1 VRRPEQVIVV
11 IAGYHVDETILK
23 RSRLVDKQGVSGVVQ
38 VIECERHLLM
48 VACNFYLPTVTNLCI
63 IIDVYLSD
71 RRHIVIS
78 SIFKAYDIRGKVG
91 SELSDDLCNHIGRA
105 FADWLPEQGVV
116 AVGHDMRP
124 DSASLA
130 QQFIQGLRQQGREV
144 WDIGQVTSD
153 MIYFAIGKFNLAG
166 GGVITASHNPGEYNG
181 IKLYRDKVT
190 PVGLD
195 SGLSNIRDAVL
206 AGNFKEETAAPG
218 AVTPRDITEDWVAHC
233 MQFVTGLK
241 PFHIAID
248 AGNGMAGAILPH
260 ILPKL
265 PLTVE
270 QMYFEPDGTFPNHE
284 ANPQKP
290 ENLRDLMQ
298 KVTAGGLDFGIA
310 FDGDGDR
317 AGFVDDLGRM
327 VLGSDLMS
335 IVAHYYLQ
343 KFPGA
348 KIVHEVRTSHATL
361 ELIKEW
367 GGEPVRTK
375 AGRVYIGA
383 KLREI
388 GAPFGGE
395 TTGHFF
401 FTENFDAD
409 SGLITA
415 LVAMQAI
422 SDSGKKLS
430 ELVDEYHKYAMGP
443 EINFEVEDTQSALI
457 ALREAFADGKQDE
470 LDGLTVEYPTKWFNI
485 RASNTEPVI
494 RLNAEAHTQQELDGM
509 VAKIKETIGE

>member
-1 VRRPEQVIVV
+1 MNT
-11 IAGYHVDETILK
+11 A
-23 RSRLVDKQGVSGVVQ
+23 
-38 VIECERHLLM
+38 
-48 VACNFYLPTVTNLCI
+48 
-63 IIDVYLSD
+63 
-71 RRHIVIS
+71 
-78 SIFKAYDIRGKVG
+78 IFKAYDVRGKVG
-91 SELSDDLCNHIGRA
+91 TELNEETCKQIGMA
-105 FADWLPEQGVV
+105 FADWLPEQGTV

-124 DSASLA
+124 DSSQLA
-130 QQFIQGLRQQGREV
+130 AQLIEGLRQQGRDV

-153 MIYFAIGKFNLAG
+153 MIYYAVGQWNLAG
-166 GGVITASHNPGEYNG
+166 GAVVTASHNPGEYNG

-195 SGLSNIRDAVL
+195 SGLDKIRDAV
-206 AGNFKEETAAPG
+206 ANQTFKEPALTPG
-218 AVTPRDITEDWVAHC
+218 GTEKKSITEDWVTHC
-233 MQFVTGLK
+233 LSFVTELK
-241 PFHIAID
+241 PYHIAID
-248 AGNGMAGAILPH
+248 AGNGMAGAILPS

-265 PLTVE
+265 PLKAE
-270 QMYFEPDGTFPNHE
+270 EMYFEPDGTFPNHE
-284 ANPQKP
+284 ANPQNP
-290 ENLRDLMQ
+290 ENLKDLMT
-298 KVTAGGLDFGIA
+298 KVVDNSLDFGIA

-317 AGFVDDLGRM
+317 AGFVDDKGRM

-335 IVAHYYLQ
+335 IVAAYYLK

-348 KIVHEVRTSHATL
+348 QIVHEVRTSRATT
-361 ELIKEW
+361 ELIKKW
-367 GGEPVRTK
+367 GGTPVRTK

-430 ELVDEYHKYAMGP
+430 ELVDEYHLYAMGP
-443 EINFEVEDTQSALI
+443 EINFEVTNTAEVFEK
-457 ALREAFADGKQDE
+457 LREAFKDGEQDE
-470 LDGLTVEYPTKWFNI
+470 LDGLTVNYADKWFNI

-494 RLNAEAHTQQELDGM
+494 RLNAEAATQQELDAF
-509 VAKIKETIGE
+509 VTKIKEVIGA

>member
-1 VRRPEQVIVV
+1 MLLLAKRNWNMEQ
-11 IAGYHVDETILK
+11 
-23 RSRLVDKQGVSGVVQ
+23 
-38 VIECERHLLM
+38 
-48 VACNFYLPTVTNLCI
+48 
-63 IIDVYLSD
+63 
-71 RRHIVIS
+71 

-91 SELSDDLCNHIGRA
+91 SELTVDGCKDIARA
-105 FADWLPEQGVV
+105 FADWLPEEGIV

-124 DSASLA
+124 DSAQLA
-130 QQFIQGLRQQGREV
+130 EAFMAGLQQQGRTV

-153 MIYFAIGKFNLAG
+153 MIYFAIGTFNLAG
-166 GGVITASHNPGEYNG
+166 GAVITASHNPGEYNG

-195 SGLSNIRDAVL
+195 SGLDKVRDKAVASAFEL
-206 AGNFKEETAAPG
+206 PAEQPG
-218 AVTPRDITEDWVAHC
+218 SRESRTITTEWVNHC
-233 MQFVTGLK
+233 LSFVTELK
-241 PFHIAID
+241 PFSIAID

-260 ILPKL
+260 LLPKL
-265 PLTVE
+265 PLKVE
-270 QMYFEPDGTFPNHE
+270 EMYFEPDGTFPNHE

-290 ENLRDLMQ
+290 ENLQDLMQ
-298 KVTAGGLDFGIA
+298 RVTDQQLDFGIA

-317 AGFVDDLGRM
+317 AGFVDDKGRM

-343 KFPGA
+343 KYPGA
-348 KIVHEVRTSHATL
+348 QIVHEVRTSRSTT
-361 ELIKEW
+361 ELIKQW
-367 GGEPVRTK
+367 GGTPVRTK

-388 GAPFGGE
+388 NAPFGGE

-409 SGLITA
+409 SGMITA

-430 ELVDEYHKYAMGP
+430 QLVDEYHLYAMGP
-443 EINFEVEDTQSALI
+443 EINFEVDDAQAVF
-457 ALREAFADGKQDE
+457 ARLREAFKDGEQDE
-470 LDGLTVEYPTKWFNI
+470 LDGLTVNYADKWFNV

-494 RLNAEAHTQQELDGM
+494 RLNAEAKTEEALAEFVQQ
-509 VAKIKETIGE
+509 IKAVIEQ

>member
-1 VRRPEQVIVV
+1 MNT
-11 IAGYHVDETILK
+11 D
-23 RSRLVDKQGVSGVVQ
+23 
-38 VIECERHLLM
+38 M
-48 VACNFYLPTVTNLCI
+48 
-63 IIDVYLSD
+63 
-71 RRHIVIS
+71 
-78 SIFKAYDIRGKVG
+78 FKAYDVRGKVG
-91 SELSDDLCNHIGRA
+91 SELNDDVCRAIGRA
-105 FADWLPEQGVV
+105 FADWLPEEGIV
-116 AVGHDMRP
+116 AVGYDMRP
-124 DSASLA
+124 DSADLA
-130 QQFIQGLRQQGREV
+130 TALIDGLRAQGRDV

-153 MIYFAIGKFNLAG
+153 MIYFAVGKWDLAG
-166 GGVITASHNPGEYNG
+166 GAVVTASHNPGEYNG

-195 SGLSNIRDAVL
+195 SGLDAIRDAV
-206 AGNFKEETAAPG
+206 ASNTFKEEAAQLG
-218 AVTPRDITEDWVAHC
+218 AITKRSITDDWVTHC
-233 MQFVTGLK
+233 LGFTTGLQ
-241 PFHIAID
+241 PYRIAID

-265 PLTVE
+265 PLKVE
-270 QMYFEPDGTFPNHE
+270 EMYFELDGTFPNHE

-290 ENLRDLMQ
+290 ENLQDLIK
-298 KVTAGGLDFGIA
+298 KVVDGGLDFGIA

-317 AGFVDDLGRM
+317 AGFVDDKGRM

-343 KFPGA
+343 KYPGA
-348 KIVHEVRTSHATL
+348 SIVHEVRTSRSTI
-361 ELIKEW
+361 ELIKKW
-367 GGEPVRTK
+367 GGTPVRTK

-430 ELVDEYHKYAMGP
+430 QLVDEYHLYAMGP
-443 EINFEVEDTQSALI
+443 EQNFEVADPQTVFA
-457 ALREAFADGKQDE
+457 ALREAFKDGQQDE
-470 LDGLTVEYPTKWFNI
+470 LDGLTVDYPTKWFNI

-494 RLNAEAHTQQELDGM
+494 RLNAEAKTQAELDEL
-509 VAKIKETIGE
+509 VASIKEVIKE